1 MVVCDVKAAAL
12 PPRDPAVARLRDEIL
27 NRRQHIGAV
36 TRMLGEL
43 KQSAQALRAF
53 DEAMLDELAAL
64 KALVGNRT
72 AVPKDKVY
80 PRFAQV
86 GTLHLA
92 LEDEYNRVKGLR
104 SVYAAL
110 REFDTAAITYKSIA
124 TQRERSEANSLRRDG
139 GPVMCDQ
146 APAPPADA
154 AAAESGAGVV
164 RVDGATMEQLFGDF
178 ADTGDATGG
187 DAPSGGPSGIAE
199 GEEAVFA
206 LGGCDPVCIA
216 LRAGYLTRADL
227 TLGGVKWGGSYYGFV
242 SEENLNLFAAQPS
255 DYFNLVMNNVKA
267 SPPLVGVLG
276 LRKELPACDAD
287 EALAIVE
294 TPIAREFGTQT
305 PTHFCEK
312 RIDVE
317 YEWNEWA
324 LRRKALRLAN
334 LRQCVTKSSQSVV
347 SQFRRTSETQVY
359 LPKDQSTQY
368 AVTKGQSMVH
378 PLRYIAGLRGAPD
391 TRMEVVDV
399 GLDMGQ
405 PHEL

>member
-1 MVVCDVKAAAL
+1 MARASRSKAFGCHLASERRARALAHDGGRDDHGAHVVQG
-12 PPRDPAVARLRDEIL
+12 R
-27 NRRQHIGAV
+27 IGA
-36 TRMLGEL
+36 
-43 KQSAQALRAF
+43 SP
-53 DEAMLDELAAL
+53 DEELAEH
-64 KALVGNRT
+64 
-72 AVPKDKVY
+72 D
-80 PRFAQV
+80 
-86 GTLHLA
+86 
-92 LEDEYNRVKGLR
+92 
-104 SVYAAL
+104 
-110 REFDTAAITYKSIA
+110 
-124 TQRERSEANSLRRDG
+124 SEAKHVPR
-139 GPVMCDQ
+139 
-146 APAPPADA
+146 A
-154 AAAESGAGVV
+154 A
-164 RVDGATMEQLFGDF
+164 
-178 ADTGDATGG
+178 
-187 DAPSGGPSGIAE
+187 
-199 GEEAVFA
+199 
-206 LGGCDPVCIA
+206 
-216 LRAGYLTRADL
+216 L